1 MSIVLKY
8 KYRKFGIVNKP
19 SEAFP
24 RRFSFSRPV
33 IPVKLINGENSQKQ
47 LAIIDSGADF
57 CVFHASIGKL
67 IGIDIESGKK
77 QDFYGVSTKA
87 KPSIAYF
94 HNIKIGVGGYE
105 FDCWAGFSSDINNL
119 PYGFLG
125 QLGFFNLFKVIL
137 DYNKEQIELRLE
149 NTVKSSPKPSKT

>member
-1 MSIVLKY
+1 MSVIIKY
-8 KYRKFGIVNKP
+8 KYHKFGLVGKP

-33 IPVKLINGENSQKQ
+33 IPVQLINGENSQRQ

-67 IGIDIESGKK
+67 IGIAIESGKK
-77 QDFYGVSTKA
+77 QDFYGVSSQGKQ
-87 KPSIAYF
+87 SIAYF
-94 HNIKIGVGGYE
+94 HAIQIEIGGYKC
-105 FDCWAGFSSDINNL
+105 DCWAGFSKDIENL

-125 QLGFFNLFKVIL
+125 QLGFFSLFNVTL
-137 DYNKEQIELRLE
+137 DYEKERIELTLK
-149 NTVKSSPKPSKT
+149 NASKSSPKQSKT